1 MDSNIIRKTI
11 NQCLTNV
18 GVEEVDDM
26 SGDLSDYLVDSLVF
40 ISFIIELEESFE
52 IEFND
57 DIFSD
62 DNFRTIDDLCD
73 VIKSYINP

>member
-1 MDSNIIRKTI
+1 M
-11 NQCLTNV
+11 
-18 GVEEVDDM
+18 EEADDM

-40 ISFIIELEESFE
+40 ISFIIELEESFG

>member
-1 MDSNIIRKTI
+1 MDNNTIKKTI
-11 NQCLTNV
+11 DQCLANV
-18 GVEEVDDM
+18 GIESDDLF
-26 SGDLSDYLVDSLVF
+26 SNLSNYLVDSLVF
-40 ISFIIELEESFE
+40 ISFIIELEENFG

-62 DNFRTIDDLCD
+62 ENFRTIDDLCD